1 MIVIIIIFIGV
12 IMIQM
17 IILIKMR
24 MMIVAGCDEMED
36 STISSLILLTAGLI
50 LSGVRGTS
58 SRNLII

>member
-1 MIVIIIIFIGV
+1 
-12 IMIQM
+12 MIQM